1 MISVIGSGKWGS
13 AIAKAIAKNHDVK
26 ICPFSKKDGNYIDI
40 DEAKKSRYLIFSL
53 SVAGVKDYLLKNF
66 AQDPSLNPQKILIAS
81 KGIVKDEFLHDIFAN
96 FFKKEN
102 ICVLSGPSF
111 AAEVIKDLPT
121 AVVISGD
128 KQIAKEFASFFP
140 NYIKTYIDEDVIGA
154 EICGAYKN
162 IIAIASGICDGLEL
176 GNNARAAL
184 ISRGLIEI
192 ARFGRYFGAKDET
205 FMGLSGAGDLFLTAS
220 STLSRNYRVG
230 YYLAQNKTLDWII
243 KELNEVAEG
252 INTTNSVCYI
262 SSKHNIYTP
271 IASEVFKILNGKNPK
286 DSLKD
291 LLLRQ

>member
-1 MISVIGSGKWGS
+1 M
-13 AIAKAIAKNHDVK
+13 
-26 ICPFSKKDGNYIDI
+26 
-40 DEAKKSRYLIFSL
+40 
-53 SVAGVKDYLLKNF
+53 
-66 AQDPSLNPQKILIAS
+66 
-81 KGIVKDEFLHDIFAN
+81 
-96 FFKKEN
+96 
-102 ICVLSGPSF
+102 LSGPSF

>member
-1 MISVIGSGKWGS
+1 MVSVIGSGKWGS
-13 AIAKAIAKNHDVK
+13 AIARAIAQNHEVK
-26 ICPFSKKDGNYIDI
+26 ICSFSKKNGDFISID
-40 DEAKKSRYLIFSL
+40 DAKKSTYLIFSL
-53 SVAGVKDYLLKNF
+53 STAGIKEYLLNNFDKN
-66 AQDPSLNPQKILIAS
+66 PSKNPQKILIAS

-96 FFKKEN
+96 FFERKN

-121 AVVISGD
+121 ALVISGEKD
-128 KQIAKEFASFFP
+128 IATAFASFFP
-140 NYIKTYIDEDVIGA
+140 KHIKTYIDNDVIGA

-162 IIAIASGICDGLEL
+162 IIAIASGICDGLLL

-192 ARFGRYFGAKDET
+192 CRFGKYFGAKDET

-230 YYLAQNKTLDWII
+230 YYLAENKSLDWIV

-252 INTTNSVCYI
+252 VHTTRSVCYI
-262 SSKHNIYTP
+262 SQKYNIYTP
-271 IASEVFKILNGKNPK
+271 IASEVLKILDGKNPK

-291 LLLRQ
+291 LLLR

>member
-26 ICPFSKKDGNYIDI
+26 ICPFSKKDGDYIDI
-40 DEAKKSRYLIFSL
+40 DEAKKSKYLIFSL
-53 SVAGVKDYLLKNF
+53 SAAGVKDYLLKNF
-66 AQDPSLNPQKILIAS
+66 TQDPSSNPQKILIAS
-81 KGIVKDEFLHDIFAN
+81 KGIVKDEFLHDIFAK

-220 STLSRNYRVG
+220 STLSRNYRAG

-291 LLLRQ
+291 LLLRY

>member
-40 DEAKKSRYLIFSL
+40 DEAKKSKYLIFSL

-66 AQDPSLNPQKILIAS
+66 AQDPSSNSQKILIAS

-121 AVVISGD
+121 AIVISGD

>member
-66 AQDPSLNPQKILIAS
+66 AQDPSSNSQKILIAS
-81 KGIVKDEFLHDIFAN
+81 KGIVKDEFLHDIFAK

>member
-1 MISVIGSGKWGS
+1 MVSVIGSGKWGS

-40 DEAKKSRYLIFSL
+40 DEAKKSKYLIFSL

-66 AQDPSLNPQKILIAS
+66 TQDPSSNPQKILIAS

-111 AAEVIKDLPT
+111 ATEVIKDLPT

>member
-66 AQDPSLNPQKILIAS
+66 TQDPSLNPQKILIAS
-81 KGIVKDEFLHDIFAN
+81 KGIVKDEFLHDIFAK

>member
-40 DEAKKSRYLIFSL
+40 DEAKKSKYLIFSL

-66 AQDPSLNPQKILIAS
+66 TQDPSLNPQKILIAS

>member
-66 AQDPSLNPQKILIAS
+66 TQDPSLNPQKILIAS

-96 FFKKEN
+96 FFTKEN

>member
-53 SVAGVKDYLLKNF
+53 SVTGVKDYLLKNF

>member
-40 DEAKKSRYLIFSL
+40 NEAKKSKYLIFSL

-66 AQDPSLNPQKILIAS
+66 TQDPSSNPQKILIAS

>member
-81 KGIVKDEFLHDIFAN
+81 KGIVKDEFLHDIFAK

-230 YYLAQNKTLDWII
+230 YHLAQNKTLDWII